1 LGLFFLNPVSKVG
14 SSVTVEAGIDFY
26 NNIYSKKKLIKLI
39 NFLKINLKFIN
50 IIIFLLVDLVLLLF
64 FLIL

>member
-1 LGLFFLNPVSKVG
+1 MG